1 MSDPKVSGPKPCDPK
16 PSDLAV
22 RDPRLA
28 AIFDALADAVGASA
42 RHGEVLFAALR
53 AERADYLRVN
63 RSRVRQAGTVERA
76 IVTLR
81 LLRDDR
87 QALMH
92 CTLGA
97 PSAAGATVRGAL
109 RELRSA
115 IARLPADPFAAFDR
129 EPAASERVSGGNAP
143 EPAQV
148 VEAIVDAAG
157 DDDVVGLYAGGPV
170 VQALASNLGHRH
182 YHEARS
188 SSFDFSVHVPATR
201 AVKRT
206 WTSAQWDAD
215 SLRASVAAARARA
228 ALLLRPARVVA
239 PGRYRVLLSARAVA
253 CLVDLLSWGGFSERA
268 FRSGQSPLARAQ
280 RGEVR
285 FHPAFALSEEPGK
298 LGVPLFRDDG
308 FLRPASLAL
317 IDAGRPS
324 QRLCSPRSA
333 REFGIATNGADDEER
348 PLAASVAPGA
358 LAEDAALSALRNGIA
373 IDDLWYL
380 NYSDRQS
387 CRATGMT
394 RFATSWVENGERVA
408 PIDAMRF
415 DDSLYRVFG
424 EGLLGLTDTPHLVP
438 HVETWE
444 GRDPRAIRAP
454 SALVDA
460 LRFTL

>member
-1 MSDPKVSGPKPCDPK
+1 MSRPAASEPAVSDP
-16 PSDLAV
+16 AT

-28 AIFDALADAVGASA
+28 AVFDALADVVGASA
-42 RHGEVLFAALR
+42 RNGEVLFAAMR

-81 LLRDDR
+81 LLHGNR
-87 QALMH
+87 QALMR

-97 PSAAGATVRGAL
+97 PSGVRATVRGAL
-109 RELRSA
+109 RELRA
-115 IARLPADPFAAFDR
+115 AVAPLPADPFVAFDR
-129 EPAASERVSGGNAP
+129 QPAASERVSGGPMP

-148 VEAIVDAAG
+148 VETIVDAAG

-170 VQALASNLGHRH
+170 AQALSSSLGHRH
-182 YHEARS
+182 YHEVRS
-188 SSFDFSVHVPATR
+188 SSFDYSVHAAATR

-206 WTSAQWDAD
+206 WTSGQWDAA
-215 SLRASVAAARARA
+215 SLRASIVAARARA
-228 ALLLRPARVVA
+228 ALLLRPSRVVA
-239 PGRYRVLLSARAVA
+239 PGRYRVLLSPRAVA
-253 CLVDLLSWGGFSERA
+253 DLVDLLSWGGFSERA

-280 RGEVR
+280 RGEAR
-285 FHPAFALSEEPGK
+285 FHPSFALSEKPGA

-333 REFGIATNGADDEER
+333 REFGVETNGADDEER
-348 PLAASVAPGA
+348 PLAACVAPGD
-358 LAEDAALSALRNGIA
+358 LADDSALSALGVGIA

-394 RFATSWVENGERVA
+394 RFATSWVENGEPVA

-444 GRDPRAIRAP
+444 GREPRAIRAP
-454 SALVDA
+454 SVLVDA
-460 LRFTL
+460 FRFTL